1 LSWQGRAAHRADR
14 AEGCSSREFKT
25 SEFLP
30 DELRC
35 LRANAFE
42 PFKPVG
48 NGYELVERVDT
59 VFLQSLPRV
68 PGQTQP
74 LDRAADTF
82 Q

>member
-1 LSWQGRAAHRADR
+1 MSWQGRTAHRADSAKGR
-14 AEGCSSREFKT
+14 SSRELKT

-35 LRANAFE
+35 LGANAFK

-48 NGYELVERVDT
+48 DCHELVERIDA
-59 VFLQSLPRV
+59 VFPQSLPRV
-68 PGQTQP
+68 TGQTQP